1 MSSLRVLSLY
11 CNMYGLFGNVHD
23 VRQRQRKWYNALL
36 TPGGLLPVSHA
47 LLTSGGMVIGS
58 ARFPC
63 ITARGHGRV
72 EGEVTG
78 QCGFSYYH
86 QMACFH

>member
-23 VRQRQRKWYNALL
+23 ARQRKRHDALL
-36 TPGGLLPVSHA
+36 TPGGLVPVSYA
-47 LLTSGGMVIGS
+47 LLTSGGMIIGS

-72 EGEVTG
+72 EGEG
-78 QCGFSYYH
+78 QCGFSYYR
-86 QMACFH
+86 QRAWQSRG